1 MITPACA
8 FFARVARR
16 CRLEILHEEIPFRTP
31 TNPDQRPQ
39 ARAHEAAVAAVQE
52 VLPLSWQEASG
63 EAINAVQ
70 PLPSTGACSPTR
82 AYPDLTLLRPA
93 RNEARRHLAVCGLR

>member
-1 MITPACA
+1 MITPACT

-31 TNPDQRPQ
+31 NPDQRPQ

-63 EAINAVQ
+63 EAINAVE
-70 PLPSTGACSPTR
+70 PLPKPCLQPELVAPQELTRTLLASTGTQ
-82 AYPDLTLLRPA
+82 
-93 RNEARRHLAVCGLR
+93 